1 MITSCRHGWTAPQ
14 EAMARG
20 PVRGALLA
28 ALCLLLLAVS
38 GCGDSSPILV
48 GFSGQLT
55 GKVSDMGVGGRNGA
69 LLAVEHINRAGG
81 VHGRPLKLIAQDDGN
96 TAEGALAADK
106 ALVDAGVVAIIG
118 HMTSSQSMAALR
130 HANESGIILISPTT
144 STPLLTGIRDNF
156 TRVMV
161 ENTVQSQ
168 ALATYART
176 ILDIRT
182 VASIMETDNLS
193 YSMTFEENFVSVLE
207 QLGGA
212 FLSSFAYSASGAT
225 NWDAIMAELQRLHP
239 DAILLTCPA
248 QDFVTLAQKIRSS
261 GITARLLSGAWAY
274 TDKLLLWG
282 GRDIEGSI
290 FVIDFASD
298 NPSPAFVGFIEAYE
312 KRFGSSPNFASAFA
326 YESVLA
332 LAAGLE
338 KTGGSSQGLLAA
350 MTPGDEIQG
359 VTGAFRLNEYGDVD
373 REVFIVTVRDGRFRT
388 VGIR

>member
-1 MITSCRHGWTAPQ
+1 MITLSRHVWKALP
-14 EAMARG
+14 EAMVRG
-20 PVRGALLA
+20 SVPGALLT
-28 ALCLLLLAVS
+28 ALCLILFALP

-69 LLAVEHINRAGG
+69 LLAVEHINKAGG
-81 VHGRPLKLIAQDDGN
+81 VNGRPLKLVAEDDGN
-96 TAEGALAADK
+96 TAEGALAADT
-106 ALVDAGVVAIIG
+106 ALIDAGVVAIIG
-118 HMTSSQSMAALR
+118 HMTSSQSMAALPYV
-130 HANESGIILISPTT
+130 NESGIILISPTT
-144 STPLLTGIRDNF
+144 STPLLTGIKDNF

-161 ENTVQSQ
+161 ENPVQSR

-182 VASIMETDNLS
+182 IASIMETDNLS
-193 YSMTFEENFVSVLE
+193 YSMTFEETFTSVFE
-207 QLGGA
+207 QLGGT

-225 NWDAIMAELQRLHP
+225 NWTAIMAELQRLNP

-248 QDFVTLAQKIRSS
+248 QDFVTLAQNIRSS
-261 GITARLLSGAWAY
+261 GITARLFSGAWAY

-298 NPSPAFVGFIEAYE
+298 NPSPAFTSFIKAYE
-312 KRFGSSPNFASAFA
+312 TRFGSSPNFASAFA

-332 LAAGLE
+332 LANGLK
-338 KTGGSSQGLLAA
+338 KTDGSSEGLLAA
-350 MTPGDEIQG
+350 MTSGERIQG
-359 VTGAFRLNEYGDVD
+359 VTGSFSLDEYGDVT
-373 REVFIVTVRDGRFRT
+373 REVFIVTVRDGSFRT

>member
-1 MITSCRHGWTAPQ
+1 MP
-14 EAMARG
+14 EAMVRG
-20 PVRGALLA
+20 SVPGALLT
-28 ALCLLLLAVS
+28 ALCLILFALP

-69 LLAVEHINRAGG
+69 LLAVEHINKAGG
-81 VHGRPLKLIAQDDGN
+81 VNGRPLKLVAEDDGN
-96 TAEGALAADK
+96 TAEGALAADT
-106 ALVDAGVVAIIG
+106 ALIDAGVVAIIG
-118 HMTSSQSMAALR
+118 HMTSSQSMAALPYV
-130 HANESGIILISPTT
+130 NESGIILISPTT
-144 STPLLTGIRDNF
+144 STPLLTGIKDNF

-161 ENTVQSQ
+161 ENPVQSR

-182 VASIMETDNLS
+182 IASIMETDNLS
-193 YSMTFEENFVSVLE
+193 YSMTFEETFTSVFE
-207 QLGGA
+207 QLGGT

-225 NWDAIMAELQRLHP
+225 NWTAIMAELQRLNP

-248 QDFVTLAQKIRSS
+248 QDFVTLAQNIRSS
-261 GITARLLSGAWAY
+261 GITARLFSGAWAY

-298 NPSPAFVGFIEAYE
+298 NPSPAFTSFIKAYE
-312 KRFGSSPNFASAFA
+312 TRFGSSPNFASAFA

-332 LAAGLE
+332 LANGLK
-338 KTGGSSQGLLAA
+338 KTDGSSEGLLAA
-350 MTPGDEIQG
+350 MTSGERIQG
-359 VTGAFRLNEYGDVD
+359 VTGSFSLDEYGDVT
-373 REVFIVTVRDGRFRT
+373 REVFIVTVRDGSFRT